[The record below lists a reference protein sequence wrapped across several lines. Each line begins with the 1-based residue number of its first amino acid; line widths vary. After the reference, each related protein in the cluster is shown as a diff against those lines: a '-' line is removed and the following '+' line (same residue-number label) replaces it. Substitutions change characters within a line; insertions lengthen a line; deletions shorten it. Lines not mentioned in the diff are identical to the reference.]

1 MPLVR
6 VSWPYGCQHLAMVA
20 GSWAQW
26 RPQVLLP
33 VQLSKTDETVS
44 NGRQENFEIWSTQ
57 INLPDNVDA
66 MYRYKFIVDGDWQ
79 YDSKIDHIGNE
90 HGSFDNYIVV
100 STYAYSWG
108 KKDSTN
114 ALLWI
119 KTTPIAS
126 IVHAVWK
133 WIHFF
138 LKSVLF
144 KKVLQWENRI
154 AQKFTKIAPLKGLK
168 STGQFLG
175 YAIFPKYFLE

>member
-26 RPQVLLP
+26 KPQVLLP
-33 VQLSKTDETVS
+33 VQLSKTDETVT

-79 YDSKIDHIGNE
+79 YDSKIDHIRNE

-100 STYAYSWG
+100 STYILYTYILGVSPL
-108 KKDSTN
+108 S
-114 ALLWI
+114 
-119 KTTPIAS
+119 
-126 IVHAVWK
+126 V
-133 WIHFF
+133 FY
-138 LKSVLF
+138 KS
-144 KKVLQWENRI
+144 
-154 AQKFTKIAPLKGLK
+154 
-168 STGQFLG
+168 
-175 YAIFPKYFLE
+175 